1 MTALTLTL
9 EPIIH
14 LSRQQ
19 FYQLCQAN
27 PDLKLERTAQGDL
40 VVMPPTSGETGK
52 RNLSISSQLWLWNE
66 STGLGEA
73 FDSSTGFT
81 LPDGSDRS
89 PDAAWVKKSR
99 WEALTPDQR
108 ERFVPLC
115 PDFVVELRSPSDS
128 LAPLQQKMQAYLE
141 NGCRLGWLIDRKQRQ
156 AIVYRSGQPTETLAA
171 PLGLSADPVLPGFQ
185 LNLQRIW
192 E

>member
-40 VVMPPTSGETGK
+40 IVMPPTGGETGK
-52 RNLSISSQLWLWNE
+52 RNLSISSQLWIWNE
-66 STGLGEA
+66 TTGLGEA

-81 LPDGSDRS
+81 LPNGSDRS
-89 PDAAWVKKSR
+89 PDVAWVEKAR
-99 WEALTPDQR
+99 WQALTLDQR

-115 PDFVVELRSPSDS
+115 PDFVVELRSPSDT
-128 LAPLQQKMQAYLE
+128 LAPLQQKMQEYLN
-141 NGCRLGWLIDRKQRQ
+141 NGCRLG
-156 AIVYRSGQPTETLAA
+156 
-171 PLGLSADPVLPGFQ
+171 
-185 LNLQRIW
+185 
-192 E
+192 